1 MRTPNSVSGDR
12 SLSKLSTASILSL
25 SSCLFLLLLTSL
37 AIIRP
42 IIPYDSWWY
51 HLPFSSFIWEIGGG
65 EQSFRL
71 DDFLY
76 QRWKGFPLIWET
88 IQGAFWRA
96 TGSVRSIIIPQIL
109 FCLSYF
115 AYVRYAL
122 GVPFAWVII
131 GFFACPMLLVHFE
144 ATQNDLASGLGVTL
158 MFFGLSL
165 LVADARSGRP
175 GWSWARVIGVVT
187 MAAVAGNTKYQGLIA
202 CLAVTVVILFYC
214 LTMPQLRARFRLEIM
229 ALLVLANLAA
239 GAAATQNLMLH
250 GNPFYPVEVR
260 VFGHVV
266 FEGPELPS
274 LGAEPP
280 SYLLSES
287 REISLPSPLNFVLS
301 ATELDW
307 TLRGVAPWY
316 NIDAVSGRSPR
327 RGPPSRTGGWGGI
340 YVLLNLG
347 LLTAQVMRVKMLAD
361 DRQKVLVVGAV
372 LLTIVTA
379 CLPRAHELRYWLYI
393 PLILMPVNLR
403 FLYRRWGRDNVPIQ
417 ACLFGIAIY
426 GMALAFLSPKSGLLL
441 NTSLPVYGEGGRH
454 GAPPELVESLSR
466 TGQFCLPFDEF
477 LFRYSAAVTGLPGT
491 LSRNIRDC
499 P

>member
-1 MRTPNSVSGDR
+1 MKLDYSVTGGR
-12 SLSKLSTASILSL
+12 SLPELSTASILSL
-25 SSCLFLLLLTSL
+25 SAWLALSGLTVL
-37 AIIRP
+37 AIVRP
-42 IIPYDSWWY
+42 VIPYDSWWY
-51 HLPFSSFIWEIGGG
+51 HLPFSSMIWGIGGG
-65 EQSFRL
+65 AKTFHL

-76 QRWKGFPLIWET
+76 QRWEGFPLIWET
-88 IQGAFWRA
+88 VQGAFWRA
-96 TGSVRSIIIPQIL
+96 TGSVRYVIIPQIL
-109 FCLSYF
+109 FCLFYF
-115 AYVRYAL
+115 NYVRHAL
-122 GVPFAWVII
+122 GVPLTWVIL

-144 ATQNDLASGLGVTL
+144 ATQIDLASGLGVTL
-158 MFFGLSL
+158 LFFGLSL
-165 LVADARSGRP
+165 LVADAQSGRP

-202 CLAVTVVILFYC
+202 CLAVSVVIFSLC
-214 LTMPQLRARFRLEIM
+214 LAMPQLRARSRLEII
-229 ALLVLANLAA
+229 ALLVLANLVA
-239 GAAATQNLMLH
+239 GTAATQNLILH
-250 GNPFYPVEVR
+250 ENPFYPVEVR
-260 VFGHVV
+260 AFGQII

-287 REISLPSPLNFVLS
+287 REISLPGPLNFVLS

-340 YVLLNLG
+340 YVLLNIG
-347 LLTAQVMRVKMLAD
+347 LLAAQAMRVRRLAD
-361 DRQKVLVVGAV
+361 DRQQVLVIGAV

-393 PLILMPVNLR
+393 PLVLMPVNLR
-403 FLYRRWGRDNVPIQ
+403 FLYMRWGRNNVPVQ
-417 ACLFGIAIY
+417 ALLLGVAIY

-441 NTSLPVYGEGGRH
+441 ETSLPVYGQRPN
-454 GAPPELVESLSR
+454 APPGLVESLSR
-466 TGQFCLPFDEF
+466 TGQFCFPSDEF